1 MVQLYA
7 MIIQSLMLKDTLQLK
22 LFKWVQIGLSNLSD
36 IYKSKTIYYVI
47 VTHRVA
53 MLLWKCNLTF
63 LDKN

>member
-47 VTHRVA
+47 VTHRVV
-53 MLLWKCNLTF
+53 MEM
-63 LDKN
+63 